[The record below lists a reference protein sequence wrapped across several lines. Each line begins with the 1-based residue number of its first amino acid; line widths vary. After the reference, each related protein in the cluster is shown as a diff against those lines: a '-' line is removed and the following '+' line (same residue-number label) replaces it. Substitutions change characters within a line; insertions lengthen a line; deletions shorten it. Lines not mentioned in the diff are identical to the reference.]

1 MHQNKPTA
9 PISYVDKKGKKVDVD
24 KTLTETYALDLTLA
38 ELAIVQTLVNRS
50 YFNCNCNLD
59 KEVVGEVILKIRDKL
74 NDAN

>member
-24 KTLTETYALDLTLA
+24 KTLTQTYPLELTLA

-59 KEVVGEVILKIRDKL
+59 KEVVGEVVLKIRDKL
-74 NDAN
+74 NGQ

>member
-24 KTLTETYALDLTLA
+24 KTLTKTYPLELTLA

-59 KEVVGEVILKIRDKL
+59 KEVVGEVVLKIRDVL
-74 NDAN
+74 Q

>member
-24 KTLTETYALDLTLA
+24 KTLTETYSLDLTLA

-59 KEVVGEVILKIRDKL
+59 KEVVGEVVLKIRDKL
-74 NDAN
+74 NGK

>member
-9 PISYVDKKGKKVDVD
+9 PISYVDKKGKKFEVD
-24 KTLTETYALDLTLA
+24 KTLTQTYPLELTLA

-59 KEVVGEVILKIRDKL
+59 KEVVGEVVLKIRNKL
-74 NDAN
+74 NGQ